1 MTATVV
7 VIFAL
12 TYVLIAFRRLELL
25 PIGRPAGAL
34 TGATLMVLVGAMTP
48 EESYHAID
56 GDTIVLLL
64 AMMIITAE
72 LDVTGFF
79 SWASRR
85 VLSHARTPRGL
96 LVQVAVVAALG
107 SAFLVNDTICLMLTP
122 VVVATCRRARLP
134 MGPYLIMLAT
144 SANLGSAATLVGN
157 PQNMLI
163 GSMSGLSFA
172 SFLVAVLPVVLI
184 AFLVHLFVGLAFYRK
199 VLPAALDGEALAG
212 GADSPALPAGVR
224 PILVVFAGV
233 IVAFFAGAH
242 LGWAAMSGAVLL
254 MVMNRRDPQPTFA
267 RVDWTLLLFFAG
279 LFIVTG
285 ALRTTGLVDELWQA
299 VAPSLSLD
307 DPSGLAAFTTVM
319 VAGSNLVSNVP
330 MVILTG
336 PYLEVLGD
344 PAFGYTLL
352 AYVTTVAGN
361 LTLVGSV
368 ANIIVAEGAR
378 ADYHLGF
385 VEYLRFGLLS
395 TLVSLIVGV
404 PLIALWAPLVL

>member
-122 VVVATCRRARLP
+122 VVVAACRRARLP

-199 VLPAALDGEALAG
+199 VLPAALAGEVLAG

>member
-199 VLPAALDGEALAG
+199 VLPAALDGEVLAG